1 MNEPID
7 NESTTDR
14 IHHNGRQ
21 SNGHQGWYTDAKEVL
36 TNEVLIGDVA
46 EQRLTLK
53 ARGEEVRELNYVLGH
68 SQREIRRLTSQAAL
82 LRPITER
89 LLRNVKIG
97 PGMRV
102 LDLGC
107 GAGDVSF
114 LAAEL
119 VGSTGSVVGID
130 RNQEVL
136 AVAAERARVAGL
148 RQISFQE
155 ASLESFSSG
164 EPFDL
169 VIGRYILIHQSDP
182 VGFLR
187 AAARLVK
194 PGGCIAFH
202 EIRLVQM
209 FGSLPPVPLWQV
221 TGNFIQMACQSAL
234 LHYDVSN
241 RLIDSFFKAGLP
253 RPDLFCETL
262 VGGGIDSP
270 LYAWVAETLQSFL
283 PQLAKMGIVAGELVG
298 IETLESRLREA
309 VVEARSQVVA
319 PGQVCAWART

>member
-1 MNEPID
+1 MK
-7 NESTTDR
+7 ESD
-14 IHHNGRQ
+14 
-21 SNGHQGWYTDAKEVL
+21 
-36 TNEVLIGDVA
+36 
-46 EQRLTLK
+46 
-53 ARGEEVRELNYVLGH
+53 YVLGH
-68 SQREIRRLTSQAAL
+68 SQREIRRLMSQATM
-82 LRPITER
+82 LRPVTER
-89 LLRNVKIG
+89 LLQNVKIG

-107 GAGDVSF
+107 GAADVSL

-130 RNQEVL
+130 RNEKVL
-136 AVAAERARVAGL
+136 AVAAERARVAGFQ
-148 RQISFQE
+148 QISFQE
-155 ASLESFSSG
+155 ASLETFSSS

-202 EIRLVQM
+202 EIRLIQM
-209 FGSLPPVPLWQV
+209 FDSRPPVPLWQV
-221 TGNFIQMACQSAL
+221 TGNFIQLACQSAL
-234 LHYDVSN
+234 PHYDVSN
-241 RLIDSFFKAGLP
+241 RLIEYFSESGLP
-253 RPDLFCETL
+253 QPDLFCETP

-270 LYAWVAETLQSFL
+270 LYAWMAETLQSFL
-283 PQLAKMGIVAGELVG
+283 PQLAKMGIGAAESVG
-298 IETLESRLREA
+298 IETLEGRLREA
-309 VVEARSQVVA
+309 VVEARSQIVA